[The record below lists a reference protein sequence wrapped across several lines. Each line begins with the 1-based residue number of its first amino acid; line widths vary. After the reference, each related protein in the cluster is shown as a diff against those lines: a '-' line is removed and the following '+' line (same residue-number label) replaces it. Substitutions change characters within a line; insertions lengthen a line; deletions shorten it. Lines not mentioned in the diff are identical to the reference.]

1 MRVENMIDGMSDAC
15 YLEQYCFRHHLHSR
29 NLAARFLRIATC
41 HTSSLFC
48 VTACH
53 MTSCIIKTAA
63 LIFSRGGGSVMQGF
77 SDILPR
83 SDTECP
89 QPLGFPRDRGQASR

>member
-1 MRVENMIDGMSDAC
+1 MIFALQLVILQVYPILC
-15 YLEQYCFRHHLHSR
+15 LH
-29 NLAARFLRIATC
+29 
-41 HTSSLFC
+41 
-48 VTACH
+48 
-53 MTSCIIKTAA
+53 KTAA
-63 LIFSRGGGSVMQGF
+63 LIFSRGGGFVMQGF

>member
-1 MRVENMIDGMSDAC
+1 MCIEKMIDEMSDGC
-15 YLEQYCFRHHLHSR
+15 YLEYYRFRHRLHSYS
-29 NLAARFLRIATC
+29 LAARSLRIATC
-41 HTSSLFC
+41 HTSSSFC

-53 MTSCIIKTAA
+53 MTSCIIKPPPRTENWD
-63 LIFSRGGGSVMQGF
+63 GGFVMQGF

-89 QPLGFPRDRGQASR
+89 QPLGFPRGKGRTFR